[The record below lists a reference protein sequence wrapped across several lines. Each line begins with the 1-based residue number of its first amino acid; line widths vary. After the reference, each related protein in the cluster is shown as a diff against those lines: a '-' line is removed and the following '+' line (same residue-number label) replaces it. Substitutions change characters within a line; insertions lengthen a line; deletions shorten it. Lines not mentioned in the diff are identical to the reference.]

1 MSSEKLFGAVLLICL
16 AQSLFIIHLSSSV
29 TRLESSLNQQQD
41 SFQNLVSTLETQSK
55 IQSQLLSQAQLGS
68 HWHKMKN
75 VVQQEVET
83 QLASHPKLLNSEQQ
97 DLDES
102 DISPSNSQPIKLVR

>member
-29 TRLESSLNQQQD
+29 TRLESSLTQQQN

-55 IQSQLLSQAQLGS
+55 IQSQLISQAHLGS
-68 HWHKMKN
+68 HWDKMKS
-75 VVQQEVET
+75 VVQQEVKT
-83 QLASHPKLLNSEQQ
+83 QLTSQSQRLSTEQKKLE
-97 DLDES
+97 DTE
-102 DISPSNSQPIKLVR
+102 ISPSNSQPLKFVR